1 MRRYEPLFT
10 QPSRAR
16 RLAAFRPTITSY
28 APEAT
33 PEYVAALRPSAF
45 GVVPRELPDDR
56 LHRTQLANAVNRTL
70 QGRLN
75 NTGDMTL
82 AANSTATIL
91 KDARLSA
98 QSSILFEPMTANA
111 AAEQAAG
118 TMYVTAANRR
128 TGAFTIT
135 HANAGTTDR
144 TFRYAILG

>member
-1 MRRYEPLFT
+1 MPLVPDVSAL
-10 QPSRAR
+10 QQRIGAR
-16 RLAAFRPTITSY
+16 RRGAHLYILPD
-28 APEAT
+28 PT
-33 PEYVAALRPSAF
+33 PEYVASLRPSAF
-45 GVVPRELPDDR
+45 GSVPRELPDDR

-75 NTGDMTL
+75 NVGDMTL
-82 AANSTATIL
+82 AANSSSTIL

-98 QSSILFEPMTANA
+98 QSSILFEPLTANA
-111 AAEQAAG
+111 AAEFAAG

-135 HANAGTTDR
+135 HANAVTTDR